1 MGIDPCGAPPVI
13 SASAGGAEGMYIASP
28 FILQT
33 GTSQQAQLFQAA
45 LKKWAAPGTLIDSI
59 SAAGFA
65 TVMNVQA
72 ALSKISGTPNDQFDP
87 EAAFKTGSN
96 HPNFLSHPYTC
107 DGKQM
112 TGAPAIC
119 NDYYLMNQ
127 VKNGQVTQPNSTDWT
142 TSKGYSRARGS
153 NHRGRI
159 RPPPGGRIR
168 LHRIHEHVTTMSSY
182 ILFLIL
188 GLGAGATY
196 AILGQGL
203 VLKYRSAGVV
213 DFAHGAVAMFIAYV
227 FVNLRSFGEL
237 ELPVVIIPHQISLN
251 GGAGINTTLAIVIS
265 LVYSAALG
273 FVLYRLVYRPLR
285 NASQLTRVCASVGV
299 MLALQAI
306 AVLNYSTEPV
316 ATNPI
321 FPSGAL
327 KISGVTFPQDR
338 LFFTGVVIV
347 ISVALALIYRY
358 TRFGLATRAGA
369 ENDRGAALTGISA
382 TRIASQNWV
391 IATVL
396 AGAAGILIAPVAS
409 LDPTSY
415 TLFIVPALAAALV
428 GRFESFWITALA
440 GLLIGCFQ
448 SEIGKLITV
457 WTWLPQSGLSDAVPF
472 IVIIIVMAFRSRSVL
487 ARGGEA
493 AQKNPS
499 VGRPGSPLASA
510 GACFVGGL
518 ILLLLLNNVLRFAFI
533 SSLTVTCIALSVVVL
548 TGYVGQVSLA
558 QMSLAGIG
566 GFMLGHISH
575 GWGLGFPF
583 SLLAAGLCAVPVGLV
598 IGLPALRLRGVN
610 LAVVTLGFAAAMDA
624 LIFSSSGFAGGTAGL
639 PIKAPH
645 LLGLNLAANAG
656 RSTNRVVF
664 GVMVLVVVILIGL
677 LVARLRRGPAGRML
691 LAIRSNERAA
701 GSVGINVA
709 QGKLMAFAL
718 AAFIAGVGG
727 ALTGYLQGELTADSF
742 AAFTSISLLAI
753 VFVAGVGRIAGAV
766 VAGVMFS
773 AAGLFV
779 TFLDIHLS
787 VGKYQAI
794 VAGVALV
801 LTAVQNPDGLTSTST
816 GKGPAV
822 ALMKLRDRV
831 LGLRKSG
838 DGRLGAGRRCDHERS
853 VRSGHRSGARQA
865 RRAPSGCLT
874 RRPGCASNTSAT
886 RSGSAPRRPRL
897 SWWLPEGARRATGL
911 PDPRRQRLGHRPGA
925 ERRQRARRVR
935 GGALELGVAR
945 CLAGKGVDGPRGE
958 RLVLAG
964 RVRGRAARAGG
975 LVGAVDRARPVL
987 RTASSRAATGDART
1001 G

>member
-1 MGIDPCGAPPVI
+1 
-13 SASAGGAEGMYIASP
+13 
-28 FILQT
+28 
-33 GTSQQAQLFQAA
+33 
-45 LKKWAAPGTLIDSI
+45 
-59 SAAGFA
+59 
-65 TVMNVQA
+65 
-72 ALSKISGTPNDQFDP
+72 
-87 EAAFKTGSN
+87 
-96 HPNFLSHPYTC
+96 
-107 DGKQM
+107 
-112 TGAPAIC
+112 
-119 NDYYLMNQ
+119 
-127 VKNGQVTQPNSTDWT
+127 
-142 TSKGYSRARGS
+142 
-153 NHRGRI
+153 
-159 RPPPGGRIR
+159 
-168 LHRIHEHVTTMSSY
+168 MSSY
-182 ILFLIL
+182 LLFLIL

-227 FVNLRSFGEL
+227 FVNLRSFGQL

-251 GGAGINTTLAIVIS
+251 GGAGINTTLAIVVS
-265 LVYSAALG
+265 LVYAGIFGL
-273 FVLYRLVYRPLR
+273 VLHYLVYRPLR
-285 NASQLTRVCASVGV
+285 GASQLTRVCASVGV

-316 ATNPI
+316 ATGPI
-321 FPSGAL
+321 FPSSAL
-327 KISGVTFPQDR
+327 KISGVTFPEDR

-347 ISVALALIYRY
+347 ISVALALIYRH

-369 ENDRGAALTGISA
+369 ENARGAALTGISA
-382 TRIASQNWV
+382 DRVAAQNWV

-440 GLLIGCFQ
+440 GLLIGCAQ
-448 SEIGKLITV
+448 SEINKLITV
-457 WTWLPQSGLSDAVPF
+457 WTWLPQQGLSDAVPF
-472 IVIIIVMAFRSRSVL
+472 LVIIGVMAFRSRSVL
-487 ARGGEA
+487 ARGGEIV
-493 AQKNPS
+493 QRNPS
-499 VGRPGSPLASA
+499 IGRPHSPLVAA
-510 GACFVGGL
+510 GGSFVAGL
-518 ILLLLLNNVLRFAFI
+518 VLLLLLSNVLRFAFI
-533 SSLTVTCIALSVVVL
+533 SSLTVTCVALSVVIL

-575 GWGLGFPF
+575 GWGIGFPF
-583 SLLAAGLCAVPVGLV
+583 SLILAGLCAVPVGLV

-624 LIFSSSGFAGGTAGL
+624 LIFSSTGFAGGTAGL
-639 PIKAPH
+639 PIKSPH

-718 AAFIAGVGG
+718 AAFIAGIGG
-727 ALTGYLQGELTADSF
+727 ALTGYSQGELTADSF

-753 VFVAGVGRIAGAV
+753 VFVAGVGRISGAV

-773 AAGLFV
+773 AAGLLV

-822 ALMKLRDRV
+822 ALLKLRDR
-831 LGLRKSG
+831 
-838 DGRLGAGRRCDHERS
+838 
-853 VRSGHRSGARQA
+853 AR
-865 RRAPSGCLT
+865 GT
-874 RRPGCASNTSAT
+874 Y
-886 RSGSAPRRPRL
+886 
-897 SWWLPEGARRATGL
+897 
-911 PDPRRQRLGHRPGA
+911 
-925 ERRQRARRVR
+925 R
-935 GGALELGVAR
+935 GGRASR
-945 CLAGKGVDGPRGE
+945 RGE
-958 RLVLAG
+958 APPEP
-964 RVRGRAARAGG
+964 AATSPPAES
-975 LVGAVDRARPVL
+975 VGEKLQRPVV
-987 RTASSRAATGDART
+987 
-1001 G
+1001 

>member
-1 MGIDPCGAPPVI
+1 
-13 SASAGGAEGMYIASP
+13 
-28 FILQT
+28 
-33 GTSQQAQLFQAA
+33 
-45 LKKWAAPGTLIDSI
+45 
-59 SAAGFA
+59 
-65 TVMNVQA
+65 
-72 ALSKISGTPNDQFDP
+72 
-87 EAAFKTGSN
+87 
-96 HPNFLSHPYTC
+96 
-107 DGKQM
+107 
-112 TGAPAIC
+112 
-119 NDYYLMNQ
+119 
-127 VKNGQVTQPNSTDWT
+127 
-142 TSKGYSRARGS
+142 
-153 NHRGRI
+153 
-159 RPPPGGRIR
+159 
-168 LHRIHEHVTTMSSY
+168 MSSY

-265 LVYSAALG
+265 LLYSAALG

-321 FPSGAL
+321 FPSGSL

-624 LIFSSSGFAGGTAGL
+624 LIFSSSGFAGSTAGL

-656 RSTNRVVF
+656 HSTNRVVF

-822 ALMKLRDRV
+822 ALMKLRDRA

-838 DGRLGAGRRCDHERS
+838 TA
-853 VRSGHRSGARQA
+853 V
-865 RRAPSGCLT
+865 
-874 RRPGCASNTSAT
+874 
-886 RSGSAPRRPRL
+886 SAPA
-897 SWWLPEGARRATGL
+897 GAAIENGPPAPATDQA
-911 PDPRRQRLGHRPGA
+911 PDKLDVHHP
-925 ERRQRARRVR
+925 
-935 GGALELGVAR
+935 VA
-945 CLAGKGVDGPRGE
+945 
-958 RLVLAG
+958 
-964 RVRGRAARAGG
+964 
-975 LVGAVDRARPVL
+975 
-987 RTASSRAATGDART
+987 
-1001 G
+1001 